1 MREIETSAPKQKR
14 EIDIRRINR
23 RLIYDLEDTATQRS
37 SCRNLVMSRLLMA
50 VESSRKYRR
59 TNHLKERTNDS
70 LRQNKQNER
79 LEESVST
86 QSSSYV
92 YVCGARCRLCCL
104 LPHEKNKEDTRTK
117 GRKETETS
125 RPRILAIR
133 MQETIEKKFDLRMY
147 QLIAYLHLN
156 KDKDWPMI

>member
-1 MREIETSAPKQKR
+1 MCM
-14 EIDIRRINR
+14 
-23 RLIYDLEDTATQRS
+23 Y
-37 SCRNLVMSRLLMA
+37 
-50 VESSRKYRR
+50 VEQDADFAACY
-59 TNHLKERTNDS
+59 
-70 LRQNKQNER
+70 Q
-79 LEESVST
+79 
-86 QSSSYV
+86 
-92 YVCGARCRLCCL
+92 
-104 LPHEKNKEDTRTK
+104 HEKNKEDTRTK